1 MGVFTGIVSTAAK
14 PVKGAFD
21 AGMNGIKKAIAT
33 NQYDDMVDPERG
45 ILAKAGGIV
54 VDTLNIATFN
64 AARGIPNLITKK
76 YDGGAVKD
84 YIKSNKSRGLS
95 VTSNGMLKAALSSE
109 KGREKASKRVLDIE
123 QFAAAPEAGGMSL

>member
-1 MGVFTGIVSTAAK
+1 
-14 PVKGAFD
+14 
-21 AGMNGIKKAIAT
+21 
-33 NQYDDMVDPERG
+33 MVDPERG

-54 VDTLNIATFN
+54 VDTLNIATLN